1 MVAVVATT
9 TAWAAWTSESHS
21 DTSGGPSRE
30 RGPSCMVADMPYVRG
45 GRWAPRYP
53 PTAMSI
59 TTDRPARGAG
69 TALQKASVASGGR
82 RRGHPLWAIELL
94 DVLDRRG
101 LFALWVGGVLA
112 AIALLI
118 ATVAPGV
125 VPPSALGGVTVAV
138 PALAV
143 GLALALALDTLD
155 VRVRGPRHVRSSGGE
170 LVALLPSVPT
180 DADADDL
187 ASSVLEVRPAG
198 TPLHLGLAPVA
209 DDPTATVEW
218 TRALAQALARTGVS
232 VLLVDLTAGASEG
245 PGILEVV
252 RDRLPLSDVVT
263 YADGLP
269 LAEAGAGRDHL
280 RALQAL
286 VTFPS
291 VLPADVEILLVALPP
306 VVNRS
311 TVNAA
316 RILDQVLLVGEAH
329 LTSRVELMASLDALR
344 VAGCS
349 PQIVLVDGLT
359 YARLRPQATAG
370 LVAQARATRTI
381 PPLPLD
387 GVPTGRVSSPVTIEV
402 SPAVT
407 VPVTLTVPVPAP
419 EPVAQPAPVVQSFD
433 PPRPAGEPSA
443 PIRTVDVLDEA
454 ARARAEAILE
464 ASLVDTI
471 PMSQAEVHD
480 RVAASERAAVVTTDE
495 LPAPAPPPSP
505 APTPPPERVSPPAPA
520 LALSSA
526 VVERPVPPR
535 VPVDSELT
543 TELAASTGMPSW
555 ASLGEE
561 DDLLRT
567 TVQMSAFEDELDLR
581 DDGR

>member
-1 MVAVVATT
+1 MVGV
-9 TAWAAWTSESHS
+9 
-21 DTSGGPSRE
+21 
-30 RGPSCMVADMPYVRG
+30 MPYVREG
-45 GRWAPRYP
+45 SGPPRYP
-53 PTAMSI
+53 STTMSI

-69 TALQKASVASGGR
+69 AALQKPPVASGRPR
-82 RRGHPLWAIELL
+82 RRHPLWAIELL

-101 LFALWVGGVLA
+101 MFALWVAGVLA
-112 AIALLI
+112 AIALLV
-118 ATVAPGV
+118 ATVAPAV
-125 VPPSALGGVTVAV
+125 VPPSALGGATVAV
-138 PALAV
+138 TALAV

-187 ASSVLEVRPAG
+187 ASSVLEVRPVG

-218 TRALAQALARTGVS
+218 TRALARALARTGVS
-232 VLLVDLTAGASEG
+232 VLLVDLTTGASEG

-252 RDRLPLSDVVT
+252 RDRLPLGDAVT
-263 YADGLP
+263 YVDGLP

-280 RALQAL
+280 RALQAF

-306 VVNRS
+306 IENRS

-387 GVPTGRVSSPVTIEV
+387 GVPTGPASSPVTTEV
-402 SPAVT
+402 APTTTVVPPAV
-407 VPVTLTVPVPAP
+407 TVPVPAP
-419 EPVAQPAPVVQSFD
+419 EPLAQPTPVLQDFD

-464 ASLVDTI
+464 ASLVDTV
-471 PMSQAEVHD
+471 PMSQAEVRDH
-480 RVAASERAAVVTTDE
+480 VAASGRAAVVTTDE
-495 LPAPAPPPSP
+495 LPAP
-505 APTPPPERVSPPAPA
+505 PPAPA
-520 LALSSA
+520 PAPPVPAPAPPPPAPRPAPAPAPA

-535 VPVDSELT
+535 APVDDELT

-555 ASLGEE
+555 ASLEDE

>member
-1 MVAVVATT
+1 MTMDATT
-9 TAWAAWTSESHS
+9 AT
-21 DTSGGPSRE
+21 
-30 RGPSCMVADMPYVRG
+30 
-45 GRWAPRYP
+45 
-53 PTAMSI
+53 
-59 TTDRPARGAG
+59 PARGAE
-69 TALQKASVASGGR
+69 TALQEPTVAAGGPR
-82 RRGHPLWAIELL
+82 RRHPLWAIELL

-101 LFALWVGGVLA
+101 LLALWVGGVLA
-112 AIALLI
+112 AMALLV
-118 ATVAPGV
+118 ATLAPCV
-125 VPPSALGGVTVAV
+125 VPPTALSGAAVAV
-138 PALAV
+138 TALAV
-143 GLALALALDTLD
+143 GLVLALALDTLD

-170 LVALLPSVPT
+170 LVALLPPVPT

-187 ASSVLEVRPAG
+187 ASSVLEVRPTG

-218 TRALAQALARTGVS
+218 TRALARALARTGVS
-232 VLLVDLTAGASEG
+232 VLLVDLTTGASES

-252 RDRLPLSDVVT
+252 RDRLPLGDVVT
-263 YADGLP
+263 YANGLP
-269 LAEAGAGRDHL
+269 LAEARAGRDHL
-280 RALQAL
+280 RALQAF

-316 RILDQVLLVGEAH
+316 RILDQVLLVGEAQ

-344 VAGCS
+344 VAGCA
-349 PQIVLVDGLT
+349 PQVVLVDGLT
-359 YARLRPQATAG
+359 YARLRPDATAG

-387 GVPTGRVSSPVTIEV
+387 GLPTAAAV
-402 SPAVT
+402 PAV
-407 VPVTLTVPVPAP
+407 PSEAPDEPAP
-419 EPVAQPAPVVQSFD
+419 TAPATAQRSQPAVQPAPPV
-433 PPRPAGEPSA
+433 PPAVPDVPGVPEASYAPPLPAGEPSS

-464 ASLVDTI
+464 ASLIDTV
-471 PMSQAEVHD
+471 PMSKAEVED
-480 RVAASERAAVVTTDE
+480 RVAASATALVVTTDE
-495 LPAPAPPPSP
+495 PPRTRPPSTVP
-505 APTPPPERVSPPAPA
+505 ALAVPAAAPTPTPVPIPAPMSA
-520 LALSSA
+520 PA
-526 VVERPVPPR
+526 VVYRPVPPR
-535 VPVDSELT
+535 AATDDELT

-555 ASLGEE
+555 ASPDDE